1 MNFLLVCLL
10 FDIIQLKVYSYHFIN
25 KVYYKF
31 LKYETIFIEHEIYV
45 ALTKTRTEYK
55 LHSFRNPQIIVI
67 KRINFFNLLE
77 IQNLKIYTKFTY
89 KKGSDI
95 VCISLLIF

>member
-1 MNFLLVCLL
+1 MFIMWYNT
-10 FDIIQLKVYSYHFIN
+10 INVYSYHFIN
-25 KVYYKF
+25 NVNYKF
-31 LKYETIFIEHEIYV
+31 LKYEDIFIEREIYV
-45 ALTKTRTEYK
+45 ALTKTKTEYK

-67 KRINFFNLLE
+67 KHNILKKILE

-89 KKGSDI
+89 NKGSDI